1 MFTWKNTQYQIR
13 QKEKVSL
20 NEMETEAAFTPTL
33 PILHT
38 LDNVNTLLIKKKEKS
53 LGLPGSCCFF
63 SPTLPFIYI

>member
-1 MFTWKNTQYQIR
+1 
-13 QKEKVSL
+13 
-20 NEMETEAAFTPTL
+20 METEAAFTPTL